1 MDANDFKRKFLPYHR
16 RLYQTAFQLMRNT
29 QDAEDMVQE
38 AYLRLWKRRNEL
50 PIEILNTEAYCI
62 TLIKNVCYDTLRLS
76 HLEEDE
82 RPPETLNIATESNVM
97 KVVEQKDEVGQVM
110 QLIDRLPNQQR
121 QVMLMRDVDDRPFEE
136 IERATGLSSVNI
148 RVLLSRARKKIRE
161 QFKEMMNYER
171 I

>member
-16 RLYQTAFQLMRNT
+16 RLYRAASQLMGNA

-38 AYLRLWKRRNEL
+38 AYLRLWKRRDEL
-50 PIEILNTEAYCI
+50 PSDIRNTEAYCV
-62 TLIKNVCYDTLRLS
+62 TLVKNICYDALRLS
-76 HLEEDE
+76 HLDEED
-82 RPPETLNIATESNVM
+82 RPPEELNIATDNDIVKEM
-97 KVVEQKDEVGQVM
+97 ERKDEIRHIM
-110 QLIDRLPNQQR
+110 TLISQLPAQQK

-136 IERATGLSSVNI
+136 IEQTTGLSAVNI

-161 QFKEMMNYER
+161 QFKEMIKDER